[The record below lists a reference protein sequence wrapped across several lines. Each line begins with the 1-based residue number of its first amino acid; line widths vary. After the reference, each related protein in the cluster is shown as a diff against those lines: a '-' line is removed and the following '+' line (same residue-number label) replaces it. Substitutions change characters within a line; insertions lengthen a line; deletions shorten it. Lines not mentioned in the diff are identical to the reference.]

1 MLQVAV
7 LAANGKA
14 GKLLV
19 KEALLQGASVC
30 AFVRGAFDMKWL
42 ENCLQSEST
51 QNGDVKRLLENLAVV
66 KKDIFALDSSDL
78 AHFDVIFDA
87 FGEWRNLSLYQK
99 HIIHLEQILQ
109 GSKGALFIVGG
120 AGSLYVDSHTQLVNT
135 PSFPEAYKPLAL
147 AHSEVLKYLKESS
160 KLQWCFVSPAA
171 EFVPDL
177 PKGESVQISN
187 ECFQTN
193 TQGQSIIGYAD
204 FAYKLCQIALDSNAT
219 YARRHIGLFAE

>member
-7 LAANGKA
+7 LAANGKV
-14 GKLLV
+14 GRLLV

-42 ENCLQSEST
+42 EKCLQSEST

-78 AHFDVIFDA
+78 AHFDVVFDA
-87 FGEWRNLSLYQK
+87 FGEWQNLKLHTE
-99 HIIHLEQILQ
+99 HITHLAQILQ
-109 GSKGALFIVGG
+109 GSKAVLFVVGG

-135 PSFPEAYKPLAL
+135 PSFPEEYKPVAN
-147 AHSEVLKYLKESS
+147 AQAAVLEYLKDTQAL
-160 KLQWCFVSPAA
+160 KWCFVSPAA

-177 PKGESVQISN
+177 PKGANVQISY
-187 ECFQTN
+187 ELFQTN
-193 TQGQSIIGYAD
+193 KQGKSIIGYGD
-204 FAYKLCQIALDSNAT
+204 YAYKLCQIALDSASN
-219 YARRHIGLFAE
+219 YGRKHIGLYAE